1 MRVADRAYIMR
12 RGVIEVSGT
21 TAQLQ
26 GRLEEI
32 QHSYL
37 SNRQEERVDSLFAD
51 PFDNQAK
58 LVNGT

>member
-37 SNRQEERVDSLFAD
+37 SNRQEERA
-51 PFDNQAK
+51 
-58 LVNGT
+58 T